1 MDEQSL
7 PQIPLSDLTSLGHE
21 APPRPLIQTDEDVH
35 AWQRSECY
43 SHLLLYIRRL
53 GESVVGEELSPA
65 PAESSGKQVGAENI
79 GHKSNKTNLN

>member
-7 PQIPLSDLTSLGHE
+7 PQIPLSDLMSVGQE
-21 APPRPLIQTDEDVH
+21 APPKPLIQTDEDVL

-53 GESVVGEELSPA
+53 GESVVGEELRSA
-65 PAESSGKQVGAENI
+65 PSEHLDEQVGAE
-79 GHKSNKTNLN
+79 